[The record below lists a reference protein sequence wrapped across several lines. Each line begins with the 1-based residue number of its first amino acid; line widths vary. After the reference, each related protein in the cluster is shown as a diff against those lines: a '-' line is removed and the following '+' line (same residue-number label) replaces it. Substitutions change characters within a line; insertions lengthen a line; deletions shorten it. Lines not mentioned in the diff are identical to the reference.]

1 VEAQNL
7 NFNATCIKRGL
18 LSVCVTCPKFA
29 ESVNL
34 RGKANCIARYSC
46 GRVDE
51 AARIEEFL
59 NRWLALFTFRTVG
72 TGRLPLKPCAVR
84 ELLTPVTGPTATPDP
99 HVTYHTHLLITKLR

>member
-1 VEAQNL
+1 MEAQKL

-18 LSVCVTCPKFA
+18 LSVCVICPKFA

-34 RGKANCIARYSC
+34 RGKATCSARYSC

-59 NRWLALFTFRTVG
+59 NRWLTLFAFAQLVPDVAVKAM
-72 TGRLPLKPCAVR
+72 GRPGVVDAGHRANGNTRPPRDLSHSSAN
-84 ELLTPVTGPTATPDP
+84 
-99 HVTYHTHLLITKLR
+99 HQLR